1 MMIMMMIPADDEL
14 VIKIQV
20 QVHKDKLMPSLPD
33 AVLLVLS
40 RNLPI
45 APNTNITSS
54 LLLRIPIMHY
64 LRALPLS

>member
-1 MMIMMMIPADDEL
+1 MMIPADDER

-20 QVHKDKLMPSLPD
+20 QAHKDKLMPSLPD

-45 APNTNITSS
+45 APNT
-54 LLLRIPIMHY
+54 
-64 LRALPLS
+64 